1 MTNLTPGLF
10 RMILWATI
18 VFLVVIILTKSFLY
32 ALIAESLYWC
42 VCMVV
47 RTIRDR
53 LKP

>member
-10 RMILWATI
+10 RMILWATV
-18 VFLVVIILTKSFLY
+18 VFLAVIILTKSFLY

-47 RTIRDR
+47 RMLWGRR
-53 LKP
+53 KP